1 MNYDPNQIIAE
12 FSRIKSVRQTE
23 KRLRAN
29 RQIFESRMAR
39 CQEVLP
45 MSEQIVRLGI
55 GVPELLAL
63 HTAVL
68 KKADTDNLSRDRA
81 AYRVIE
87 EIRDY
92 NNLGGMKKQLSD
104 VSLQI
109 FTMNQISARQNNA
122 IMALMRLQ
130 AYGVTDDEIL
140 NMHDI
145 LNRARSENTA
155 RIR

>member
-1 MNYDPNQIIAE
+1 MKCDPNKIIRE
-12 FSRIKSVRQTE
+12 FARIKSIRQTE

-104 VSLQI
+104 VSL
-109 FTMNQISARQNNA
+109 
-122 IMALMRLQ
+122 
-130 AYGVTDDEIL
+130 
-140 NMHDI
+140 
-145 LNRARSENTA
+145 
-155 RIR
+155 

>member
-1 MNYDPNQIIAE
+1 IKLKRIKEYRQLKEELNKRGLSIEDPERLLTILKSIKQMNYDPNQIIAE

-104 VSLQI
+104 VSL
-109 FTMNQISARQNNA
+109 
-122 IMALMRLQ
+122 
-130 AYGVTDDEIL
+130 
-140 NMHDI
+140 
-145 LNRARSENTA
+145 
-155 RIR
+155 